1 MYVLV
6 LDDDD
11 DFHGVFQHAK
21 KHSFQVEFFERRLL
35 PNVNRIILAR
45 NYINEKR
52 RLWKIPFDIKKR
64 KSSMS
69 LSLSSQGIRPRI
81 SNML

>member
-52 RLWKIPFDIKKR
+52 RLWKIPSDIKKKKIIDVSFIIFPR
-64 KSSMS
+64 NPSS
-69 LSLSSQGIRPRI
+69 
-81 SNML
+81 NF